1 MSHDYRYFPEPDLG
15 PLVLDPLD
23 VEKWRLAL
31 PELPDAK
38 QERLLAQYGI
48 PAYDA
53 GVLSASRQ
61 LADWFE
67 RAVAFHPQAPKEVS
81 NWVMGEVLRV
91 LNEQQIEIGALTLQP
106 ESLAELL
113 ALKESG
119 EVSGRMAKSIF
130 EKMIESGR
138 GPRVILEEEN
148 LGQIS
153 DDAELRALA
162 SSILDERAA
171 EVKGYLEG
179 RTQLLSF
186 FIGEVMK
193 KTRGRANPKAA
204 GDLLRELLEGKRG
217 GGPAEP
223 PVPPSA
229 APEPAIEGG
238 AWSAPPAA
246 PLAVEEPPS
255 MPDTAAD
262 PLREPIVPPRPVE
275 EPRPAPDEVMRRAGR
290 PPSPPAGPAH
300 PPDEPPA
307 PADGAVDPAEEPRRE
322 GWSPFGRDS

>member
-1 MSHDYRYFPEPDLG
+1 
-15 PLVLDPLD
+15 VLDPVD

-31 PELPDAK
+31 PEMPDSN
-38 QERLLAQYGI
+38 QERLQTQYGI

-67 RAVAFHPQAPKEVS
+67 RAVAFHPHAPKEVS

-91 LNEQQIEIGALTLQP
+91 LNERQIEISGLALQP
-106 ESLAELL
+106 EGLAELL
-113 ALKESG
+113 ALKDSG

-130 EKMIESGR
+130 EKMLESGK
-138 GPRVILEEEN
+138 GPRAILEAEN

-162 SSILDERAA
+162 SSVLDERSA
-171 EVKGYLEG
+171 EVAGYLDG

-204 GDLLRELLEGKRG
+204 GELLRELLEARRG
-217 GGPAEP
+217 GAPGA
-223 PVPPSA
+223 PSQDTA
-229 APEPAIEGG
+229 APREPVVDVEPTSAKEAGGEG
-238 AWSAPPAA
+238 SASII
-246 PLAVEEPPS
+246 EEPP
-255 MPDTAAD
+255 
-262 PLREPIVPPRPVE
+262 
-275 EPRPAPDEVMRRAGR
+275 
-290 PPSPPAGPAH
+290 H
-300 PPDEPPA
+300 PPDEPLHPSA
-307 PADGAVDPAEEPRRE
+307 EPPRPPENPTGPLQDPPRPDERWPGPPRR
-322 GWSPFGRDS
+322 DS